1 MLSSLFQGVTRRVLW
16 ALVLVFGHPYTRHS
30 TLSSVSIL
38 FLGSVQ
44 RADPEADKE
53 QVLDDEDSTGPVL
66 QVGSRVWATRLTLP
80 SGLIAQEGG
89 R

>member
-1 MLSSLFQGVTRRVLW
+1 M
-16 ALVLVFGHPYTRHS
+16 LVLGHPYTRHS

-38 FLGSVQ
+38 FLGSVH

-53 QVLDDEDSTGPVL
+53 QVWDDEDNTGPVL
-66 QVGSRVWATRLTLP
+66 QVGSRVWTTRLTLP
-80 SGLIAQEGG
+80 SGLTAQEGG